1 MARLHMTLAVGGTL
15 NTSTTTT
22 FCVSISK
29 CHTIMSNTDSIV
41 NKRIKVFVYIPENNG
56 AGFLNGT
63 GFVVF
68 AYTFLTTPLL
78 IAHTTLLVGHLMFR
92 LNVLCIGVV
101 IVTPC
106 VSACMI
112 HEL

>member
-29 CHTIMSNTDSIV
+29 YHTFMLNTDSIV

-56 AGFLNGT
+56 AGFLNGA

-68 AYTFLTTPLL
+68 AYTFLTT
-78 IAHTTLLVGHLMFR
+78 
-92 LNVLCIGVV
+92 GVF
-101 IVTPC
+101 IKLAKLEKLSLKYP
-106 VSACMI
+106 
-112 HEL
+112 

>member
-1 MARLHMTLAVGGTL
+1 MTLAVGGTL

-29 CHTIMSNTDSIV
+29 YHTFMLNTDSIV
-41 NKRIKVFVYIPENNG
+41 NKRIKMFVYIPENNG

-68 AYTFLTTPLL
+68 AYTFLTTSIGIRHLHP
-78 IAHTTLLVGHLMFR
+78 AMLVLFWRSHLDE
-92 LNVLCIGVV
+92 I
-101 IVTPC
+101 
-106 VSACMI
+106 
-112 HEL
+112 

>member
-1 MARLHMTLAVGGTL
+1 MVRLHMTLAVDGTL
-15 NTSTTTT
+15 NTLTTTT

-29 CHTIMSNTDSIV
+29 CHTFMLNTDSIV

-68 AYTFLTTPLL
+68 AYTFLTTGALW
-78 IAHTTLLVGHLMFR
+78 VK
-92 LNVLCIGVV
+92 
-101 IVTPC
+101 
-106 VSACMI
+106 
-112 HEL
+112 E